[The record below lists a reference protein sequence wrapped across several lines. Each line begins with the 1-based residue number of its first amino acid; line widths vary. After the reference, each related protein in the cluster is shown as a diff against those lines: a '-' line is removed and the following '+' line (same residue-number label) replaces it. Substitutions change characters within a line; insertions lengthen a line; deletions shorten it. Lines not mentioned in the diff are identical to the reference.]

1 MTSRQQER
9 GRPPPKTSSREGIP
23 VEMVVTEL
31 NAGDVRVPGTGKVA
45 LLVTFRLKEDIPA
58 EGRTVT

>member
-1 MTSRQQER
+1 
-9 GRPPPKTSSREGIP
+9 
-23 VEMVVTEL
+23 MVVTEL
-31 NAGDVRVPGTGKVA
+31 DAGDVRVPGTGKVA